1 MTGTAVTTFEERV
14 RQKLHEVVADLIPPE
29 RYDQIVRD
37 AIRQYEQVDLPKEVK
52 RQLDERFRKE
62 IAAELDK
69 PEWRGVY
76 DNGRMGA
83 SEAVH
88 KLLVDAAPLMLAAM
102 MGSVSQ
108 DLLMQFRNNLASATG
123 RYI

>member
-69 PEWRGVY
+69 PEWRSVY

-83 SEAVH
+83 SAAVH